1 MDRKIAVVGLGYVGL
16 PVAVTFGR
24 VHQVIGF
31 DINENRIKKLKENYD
46 RTNEVTTEG
55 LKILISNLR
64 QIQMILKKQILLLL
78 QYLHLLIKII
88 NRT

>member
-31 DINENRIKKLKENYD
+31 DINENRIKELKENYD

-64 QIQMILKKQILLLL
+64 QIQKILKKQILLLL

>member
-16 PVAVTFGR
+16 PAVTFGR

-31 DINENRIKKLKENYD
+31 DINENRIKELKENYD

-64 QIQMILKKQILLLL
+64 QIQKILKKQILLLL

>member
-31 DINENRIKKLKENYD
+31 DINENRIKELKENYD

-64 QIQMILKKQILLLL
+64 QIQKILKKQILLLL

-88 NRT
+88 NQT

>member
-31 DINENRIKKLKENYD
+31 DINENRIKELKENYD

>member
-31 DINENRIKKLKENYD
+31 DINENRIKELKENYD

-55 LKILISNLR
+55 LKNTDIKFTSNSED
-64 QIQMILKKQILLLL
+64 LKEEILLLL

-88 NRT
+88 NQT